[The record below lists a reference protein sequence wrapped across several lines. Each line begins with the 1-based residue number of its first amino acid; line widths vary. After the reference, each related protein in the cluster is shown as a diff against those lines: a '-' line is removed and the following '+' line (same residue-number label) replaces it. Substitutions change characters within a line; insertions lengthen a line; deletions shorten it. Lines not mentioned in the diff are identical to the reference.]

1 MATSIDLGFSYSKS
15 FTPANI
21 VKSRMAELFRDTPES
36 IRSVAKDLL
45 AKNWS
50 IYVVDQQRGR
60 CYYKAKII
68 TIPVWCLDDKRLGYK
83 IYYISHELAHV
94 FAPGDSHG
102 QKFMAEFI
110 KLCPKE
116 YLHYEL
122 GYKPRNANIA
132 GITNPNKKSDTIF
145 ELLEL

>member
-1 MATSIDLGFSYSKS
+1 MPTPIDLGFSYSKS

-21 VKSRMAELFRDTPES
+21 VHSRMSELFRDTPES

-45 AKNWS
+45 SKNWS
-50 IYVVDQQRGR
+50 IYVVDQRRGR
-60 CYYKAKII
+60 CYYSAKII
-68 TIPVWCLDDKRLGYK
+68 TIPVWCLDDKRPGYK
-83 IYYISHELAHV
+83 IYYIAHELAHV
-94 FAPGDSHG
+94 FAPTDSHG

-122 GYKPRNANIA
+122 DYKPRSASIA
-132 GITNPNKKSDTIF
+132 GITNPSDSIF
-145 ELLEL
+145 KLLEL